1 MASTAAAVAAAVAR
15 ARREVRGYFEEH
27 GAFDPAHAVPF
38 DPPKRLHEKQLER
51 MVGRGVVKETMDG
64 RYWFD
69 RAAYRLEQERRAA
82 AVKQMLMIVTVVVV
96 VVASVAA
103 IVTAWR

>member
-1 MASTAAAVAAAVAR
+1 MRRQSPR

-38 DPPKRLHEKQLER
+38 DPPKKFHEKQLER
-51 MVGRGVVKETMDG
+51 MIGRGVVKETMDG

-96 VVASVAA
+96 VASVAA

>member
-51 MVGRGVVKETMDG
+51 MIGRGVLKETIDG